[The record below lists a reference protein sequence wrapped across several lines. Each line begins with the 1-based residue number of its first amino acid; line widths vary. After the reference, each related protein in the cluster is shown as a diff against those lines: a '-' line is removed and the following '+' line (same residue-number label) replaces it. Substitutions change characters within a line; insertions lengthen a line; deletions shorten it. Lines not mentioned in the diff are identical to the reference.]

1 MTPTLQTQTVTQA
14 FYEYKDI
21 QKFLCEKMN
30 ITELEFR
37 DFHEVVGGGYKD
49 FWHVWLK
56 LVYMDVTNGE
66 ISTVDISQMIDE
78 LSDEVAEFDA
88 EDLEMVDGRYVDDA
102 WTFNL
107 IPALEA
113 LVQEVGDT
121 IDIKYYW

>member
-1 MTPTLQTQTVTQA
+1 MTPTLQTVTQA
-14 FYEYKDI
+14 FYEYEDI

-37 DFHEVVGGGYKD
+37 DFHEVVGGDYKD
-49 FWHVWLK
+49 FWHIWLG
-56 LVYMDVTNGE
+56 LVYDDVTNGE
-66 ISTVDISQMIDE
+66 ISTVDLSQMIDE
-78 LSDEVAEFDA
+78 MKDEMADLQA
-88 EDLEMVDGRYVDDA
+88 YGDLEMVNGRYVGYA

-121 IDIKYYW
+121 IDIRYYW